1 MPSIESA
8 DEVSEKTRTFI
19 PRQWDAEEP
28 RYTLTNT
35 GNGTLDLLGGCG
47 INVHLQCPANLTID
61 DEPVGMNFSRCR
73 FTALHRRS
81 YAVAPLPTAEL
92 GNDENSVSR
101 WHAGRDS
108 KMDTSPVPDLS
119 ITDAV
124 RVPEDVI
131 FRELNGEA
139 VVLNLDSG
147 TYFGL
152 NSVGMRIW
160 QLCQEHGSLREV
172 WEAMQREFDAPGEA
186 LQSDLLAFV
195 NELSSKRLLTRQ

>member
-1 MPSIESA
+1 MSSIKSA
-8 DEVSEKTRTFI
+8 GDVSEKARAFVV
-19 PRQWDAEEP
+19 RQPYAEELGHTFAH
-28 RYTLTNT
+28 TLD
-35 GNGTLDLLGGCG
+35 GTLDLLQGCG
-47 INVHLQCPANLTID
+47 INLHFECPAYLAIN
-61 DEPVGMNFSRCR
+61 DEPIGVNFSRCR
-73 FTALHRRS
+73 FSSLHCNS
-81 YAVAPLPTAEL
+81 DAVAPLPIAEIR
-92 GNDENSVSR
+92 NDENGVSR
-101 WHAGRDS
+101 RHPGRDS
-108 KMDTSPVPDLS
+108 KMDAFPVPDIS

-139 VVLNLDSG
+139 VVLNLDNG

-152 NSVGMRIW
+152 NSIGLRIW
-160 QLCQEHGSLREV
+160 QLCEQHGSLREV